1 MKIRLEELVRETLE
15 EMKGASMGGFPS
27 GFSFVG
33 RNIAPK
39 RDGGPS
45 IKSRDTEDI
54 VPEPRAR
61 VSSISSYKKCYSYL
75 MGSPRAA
82 TTKTVDEI
90 LDHNKADDPQS
101 CAQGIADYL
110 NDHASAGSTI
120 A

>member
-1 MKIRLEELVRETLE
+1 MKIRLEDLVRETLE

-33 RNIAPK
+33 RNMRPGRDQGPTPK
-39 RDGGPS
+39 DP
-45 IKSRDTEDI
+45 DTEDI

-75 MGSPRAA
+75 MGNPRGA
-82 TTKTVDEI
+82 TKKTVDEL
-90 LDHNKADDPQS
+90 LDHTKADDPQS

-110 NDHASAGSTI
+110 NDHAGAGSKI
-120 A
+120 V